1 MMKRLLLTSFDIW
14 LPHHKSNSS
23 DDLLEEVTQN
33 HELQSALSTMRKL
46 PVDVKGAADQVIAKI
61 TETQPDYIIC
71 CGMAESRTQLSVE
84 SNARSTPAYTN
95 CSISMLPSDY
105 QETTLHPN
113 VNLEELVAPCQ
124 AVEISHDC
132 GSFVCE
138 GLYYSVLDYL
148 LKNSPKSKCIF
159 IHVPILTENNI
170 RVVVED
176 FLLVIDRLALL
187 SSD

>member
-23 DDLLEEVTQN
+23 DDLLEEVTRLN
-33 HELQSALSTMRKL
+33 KVPSSLTTVRKL
-46 PVDVKGAADQVIAKI
+46 PVDVFVATQQVIAKI

-71 CGMAESRTQLSVE
+71 CGMAESRARLSVE

-95 CSISMLPSDY
+95 CSMSMLPEDY
-105 QETTLHPN
+105 QESTLHTT

-124 AVEISHDC
+124 AIEISHDC
-132 GSFVCE
+132 GKFVCE

-159 IHVPILTENNI
+159 IHVPVLTENNI

-176 FLLVIDRLALL
+176 FLLVIDRLAL
-187 SSD
+187 S